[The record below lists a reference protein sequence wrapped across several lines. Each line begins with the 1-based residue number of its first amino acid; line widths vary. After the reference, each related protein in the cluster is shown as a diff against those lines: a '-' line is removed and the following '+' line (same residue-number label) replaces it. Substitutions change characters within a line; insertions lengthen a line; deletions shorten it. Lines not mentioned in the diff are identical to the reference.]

1 MEGSITK
8 TAPPQPS
15 TTATKARG
23 GTSMKSRQRLLLLVS
38 PIGLLLLWE
47 AFVQLGFA
55 DRRFLP
61 PPSAIAVRF
70 WILLQTGELAAH
82 VGMSLY
88 RISIGYAI
96 GVAPAIAIGLLMA
109 MSRTVRYLVDPLVAA
124 LFPIPK
130 IAIMPLLL
138 LALGFGEASKIALVA
153 IATFFPVIINTY
165 AGASNI
171 EKIYIDAA
179 RNFGATQSIMFRRI
193 VFFGALPM
201 IFAGL
206 RLALGISF
214 IVIVAAE
221 FVAAKTGIGNL
232 IWASWELM
240 QVDRMFV
247 GIVVIGILGV
257 ISTWLLQEIER
268 MVIPWKAD

>member
-1 MEGSITK
+1 MTNPVRTAAATPPAARPAKKKAK
-8 TAPPQPS
+8 TFAQN
-15 TTATKARG
+15 
-23 GTSMKSRQRLLLLVS
+23 QRILMAVS
-38 PIGLLLLWE
+38 PIGLLLAWE
-47 AFVQLGFA
+47 VFVQLGFA

-70 WILLQTGELAAH
+70 EQLIVSGELPTH
-82 VGMSLY
+82 VGVSLY
-88 RISIGYAI
+88 RIGVGYLI
-96 GVAPAIAIGLLMA
+96 GVIPAIAIGLWMA

-130 IAIMPLLL
+130 IALTPLLL

-179 RNFGATQSIMFRRI
+179 RNFGASRSVMFRRV

-221 FVAAKTGIGNL
+221 FVAAKTGIGQL

-257 ISTWLLQEIER
+257 IFTVILNEIER
-268 MVIPWKAD
+268 LVIPWKAD

>member
-1 MEGSITK
+1 MTNPARTTDAPAAPVRPRKKTKSKSI
-8 TAPPQPS
+8 AQN
-15 TTATKARG
+15 
-23 GTSMKSRQRLLLLVS
+23 QRILMVISPVALLA
-38 PIGLLLLWE
+38 LWE
-47 AFVQLGFA
+47 IFIQLGFG

-70 WILLQTGELAAH
+70 EQLMVSGELPTH
-82 VGMSLY
+82 VGVSLY
-88 RISIGYAI
+88 RIAVGYLIGVIPAI
-96 GVAPAIAIGLLMA
+96 GVGLWMA

-130 IAIMPLLL
+130 IALTPLLL

-179 RNFGATQSIMFRRI
+179 RNFGASRAVMFRRV

-221 FVAAKTGIGNL
+221 FVAAKTGIGQL

-257 ISTWLLQEIER
+257 IFTVILNEIER
-268 MVIPWKAD
+268 LVIPWKAD